1 MKINLTGLI
10 LFLLFSCTKSE
21 ERKVLYIG
29 KLVKQGICLNYVIEV
44 NNPNF
49 PSEYIEEKWIDEFS
63 KIEYNNVFTLE
74 SVCDFPDDIKEGD
87 SFRFEIGN
95 NNSNFCAVCEAYTPI
110 PSKRLKIT
118 VID

>member
-1 MKINLTGLI
+1 MKKLI
-10 LFLLFSCTKSE
+10 LVTLLTLYSCSKSE
-21 ERKVLYIG
+21 EPKVSYIG
-29 KLVKQGICLNYVIEV
+29 KLVKQGICMNYVIEV

-49 PSEYIEEKWIDEFS
+49 PSEYIEEKWMDEFS
-63 KIEYNNVFTLE
+63 KVEYNNVFTLE
-74 SVCDFPDDIKEGD
+74 SVCDFPDYIEEGD

-95 NNSNFCAVCEAYTPI
+95 NNSNFCAVCEAYTPV